1 VTADPADLAA
11 VRGALFELL
20 PDRTLEG
27 AEVLKRGH
35 IHDTIV
41 ARCRSS
47 AGLGERFIV
56 QRVNDQV
63 FRDPEALAA
72 NVVRVTS
79 HVRAALSA
87 RGVLDVARRCLDPVI
102 SPAGSALPPRGDGA
116 IFGRSRSSRARTR
129 WMCRT
134 RPRRRT
140 PPRARSAA
148 SSPTSPIS
156 IRIRSPRRS
165 RISTISRGDARRSK
179 TRRTA
184 MPSAARAKF
193 RGSSPPRFARRP
205 PARRTEL
212 APGALPR
219 RVVHNDCKLNNLLLD
234 DRTGEALCVVDLD
247 TVMPGTAL
255 FDFGELA
262 RTGACPAA
270 EDERDLARV
279 RVDMDLFA
287 ELASGFA
294 EGARGL
300 LGADEVRALALA
312 GPLMALENGVR
323 FLTDH
328 LDGDRYFRIARPGHN
343 LDRRAR
349 SCGSPNR
356 CSRPSRDA
364 RGVRRARAG
373 RAVIADSE
381 VEKLLG
387 ELTLARSS
395 RCSTATGR
403 SGAGS
408 ASSDRR
414 RLPPPSVERGRDPAP
429 RHHGVRFIDGPRG
442 VVLEGGATTFP
453 VTMARGA
460 TWDVELETR
469 IGDAIGRELQA
480 LGGNLLRRQYA
491 STCCAI
497 PRGAARRRPTAR
509 TRCCSARSASR
520 CAAGCSATRWRA

>member
-1 VTADPADLAA
+1 VTSDFDDLA
-11 VRGALFELL
+11 VLRGALLDLL

-102 SPAGSALPPRGDGA
+102 SPAGSALHRAADGA
-116 IFGRSRSSRARTR
+116 IFRAFPFIEGTHAVDV
-129 WMCRT
+129 
-134 RPRRRT
+134 PD
-140 PPRARSAA
+140 
-148 SSPTSPIS
+148 SP
-156 IRIRSPRRS
+156 
-165 RISTISRGDARRSK
+165 AQ
-179 TRRTA
+179 A
-184 MPSAARAKF
+184 HAAARAFGGFVADLADLDPDSLAETIPHFHDLAWRCTALEDAQDRDAVGRAREVSGELAAAF
-193 RGSSPPRFARRP
+193 RAADRLLGAP
-205 PARRTEL
+205 EL

-219 RVVHNDCKLNNLLLD
+219 RIVHNDCKLNNLLLD

-343 LDRRAR
+343 LDRARAQLR
-349 SCGSPNR
+349 LAESMLEAEP
-356 CSRPSRDA
+356 
-364 RGVRRARAG
+364 GVR
-373 RAVIADSE
+373 AVFDA
-381 VEKLLG
+381 L
-387 ELTLARSS
+387 
-395 RCSTATGR
+395 
-403 SGAGS
+403 
-408 ASSDRR
+408 
-414 RLPPPSVERGRDPAP
+414 
-429 RHHGVRFIDGPRG
+429 
-442 VVLEGGATTFP
+442 
-453 VTMARGA
+453 ARGA
-460 TWDVELETR
+460 
-469 IGDAIGRELQA
+469 
-480 LGGNLLRRQYA
+480 
-491 STCCAI
+491 
-497 PRGAARRRPTAR
+497 P
-509 TRCCSARSASR
+509 
-520 CAAGCSATRWRA
+520 